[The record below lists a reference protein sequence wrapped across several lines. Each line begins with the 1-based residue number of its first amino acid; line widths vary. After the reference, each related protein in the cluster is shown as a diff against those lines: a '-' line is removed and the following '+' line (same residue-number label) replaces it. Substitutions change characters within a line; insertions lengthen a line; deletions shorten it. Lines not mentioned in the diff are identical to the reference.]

1 MLNKIS
7 KAVDKGAAAES
18 LALHYLQNQGLTLVE
33 KNFNLKQGEIDL
45 IMMDSGTLVFVEVR
59 FRRNSKYGTPAETVN
74 TAKQKKLLLAAAIY
88 LQQKGLTDRYPCR
101 FDVVAITQAER
112 KIKSQPNQKP
122 EFNWHKD
129 AFSAF

>member
-1 MLNKIS
+1 MLNKTS

-18 LALHYLQNQGLTLVE
+18 LALQYLKNQGLTLVE

-59 FRRNSKYGTPAETVN
+59 FRRNSKYGTPADTVN
-74 TAKQKKLLLAAAIY
+74 TSKQKKLVLTASIY

-101 FDVVAITQAER
+101 FDVVAITHGKGKVTSQA
-112 KIKSQPNQKP
+112 NHKP
-122 EFNWHKD
+122 VFNWHKD

>member
-1 MLNKIS
+1 MLSKIS
-7 KAVDKGAAAES
+7 KAIDKGAAAES
-18 LALHYLQNQGLTLVE
+18 LALQYLKNQGLTLVE
-33 KNFNLKQGEIDL
+33 KNFSLKQGEIDL

-74 TAKQKKLLLAAAIY
+74 TSKQKKLLLAASIY

-101 FDVVAITQAER
+101 FDVVAITQTER
-112 KIKSQPNQKP
+112 KIKNQLP
-122 EFNWHKD
+122 EFSWYKD